1 MTTSAPAHLPT
12 VVRTVQDLRR
22 CVKDWH
28 AEGLK
33 VGLVPTMG
41 ALHHGHLSL
50 VSAIAE
56 HVDKVIVSIFVNPTQ
71 FGPNEDLDAYPRQ
84 EETDLKALTETP
96 VSLVFAPAVGEM
108 YPDGHATTVSVK
120 GISEILEGAEREGHF
135 DGVATIVSKLLLQC
149 QADVAIFGE
158 KDYQQLAVI
167 RRMVRDMQIPVDII
181 GGKLI
186 REPDGLA
193 ASSRNVYLNRG
204 ERKIAG
210 QFNVILKELITAI
223 TKEKVPLRTAEKMAT
238 EKLITAGF
246 KGVDYITIADGN
258 TLLPLEALCDEVLE
272 HARVI
277 AVARCGSVRLLD
289 NMPISRA

>member
-1 MTTSAPAHLPT
+1 MVTSALADLPT
-12 VVRTVQDLRR
+12 VVRTVQDLRYY
-22 CVKDWH
+22 VKNWH
-28 AEGLK
+28 EKGLK

-50 VSAIAE
+50 VSTITE
-56 HVDKVIVSIFVNPTQ
+56 HVDKVVVSIFVNPTQ

-84 EETDLKALTETP
+84 EKTDLKALAKTP
-96 VSLVFAPAVGEM
+96 TSLVFAPTADEM
-108 YPDGHATTVSVK
+108 YPNGHATTVSVK
-120 GISEILEGAEREGHF
+120 GISEILEGSEREGHF

-167 RRMVRDMQIPVDII
+167 RRMVRDMQIPADII

-193 ASSRNVYLNRG
+193 ASSRNVYLNEN
-204 ERKIAG
+204 ERKVAG
-210 QFNVILKELITAI
+210 QFNIILKELITAI
-223 TKEKVPLRTAEKMAT
+223 TKEKMPLRIAEKMAT
-238 EKLITAGF
+238 EKLIATGF
-246 KGVDYITIADGN
+246 KTVDYVTIADGN
-258 TLLPLEALCDEVLE
+258 TLLPLDTLSKQTLE

-289 NMPISRA
+289 NMPVAHP